1 MGFVKEFREFAVK
14 GNVMDLAVGV
24 IIGGAFN
31 KIVTALVDSIIM
43 PIIGMIIGGNV
54 DKFKE
59 LVVGGIKVGVLIQ
72 AMLDFVIIAFVLFLL
87 VKGINRLKTKNEV
100 EAPPPPP
107 PTPTKSELLL
117 EEIRDA
123 LKK

>member
-1 MGFVKEFREFAVK
+1 MGFLNEFKTFAMK

-31 KIVTALVDSIIM
+31 KIVSALVDSVIM
-43 PIIGMIIGGNV
+43 PVISMLVGNTEQ
-54 DKFKE
+54 FKTWS
-59 LVVGGIKVGVLIQ
+59 VGGIMVGELIQ
-72 AMLDFVIIAFVLFLL
+72 AVLDFTIIAFVLFLL
-87 VKGINRLKTKNEV
+87 LKGINRLKSNTVTEV
-100 EAPPPPP
+100 PPPPK
-107 PTPTKSELLL
+107 PTKSELLL

>member
-1 MGFVKEFREFAVK
+1 MGFMKEFREFAVK
-14 GNVMDLAVGV
+14 GNVMDLAIGV

-31 KIVTALVDSIIM
+31 KIVTALVDSVIM
-43 PIIGMIIGGNV
+43 PIIGMIIGDV

-59 LVVGGIKVGVLIQ
+59 LTVGGIKVGVLIQ
-72 AMLDFVIIAFVLFLL
+72 ATLDFIIIAFVLFLL
-87 VKGINRLKTKNEV
+87 VKGMNRLKAKSHV
-100 EAPPPPP
+100 EPPPPP
-107 PTPTKSELLL
+107 PPPPTKSELLL

>member
-1 MGFVKEFREFAVK
+1 MGFMKEFREFAVK
-14 GNVMDLAVGV
+14 GNVMDLAIGV

-31 KIVTALVDSIIM
+31 KIVTALVDSVIM
-43 PIIGMIIGGNV
+43 PIIGMIIGDV

-59 LVVGGIKVGVLIQ
+59 LTVGGIKVGVLIQ
-72 AMLDFVIIAFVLFLL
+72 ATLDFIIIAFVLFLL
-87 VKGINRLKTKNEV
+87 VKGMNRLKAKSHV
-100 EAPPPPP
+100 EPPPPP
-107 PTPTKSELLL
+107 PPPTKSELLL